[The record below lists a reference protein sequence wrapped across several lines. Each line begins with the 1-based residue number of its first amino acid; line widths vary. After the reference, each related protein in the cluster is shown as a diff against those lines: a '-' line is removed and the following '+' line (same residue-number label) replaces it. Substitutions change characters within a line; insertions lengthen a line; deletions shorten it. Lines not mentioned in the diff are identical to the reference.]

1 MITID
6 YSDISLKL
14 KQADGKTTV
23 FDPVRKKWVVLT
35 PEEHVRQYLLQYMTG
50 TLNYSP
56 SLIAVEKTISVGN
69 MNKRFDIV
77 VYNHE
82 HRPWMLAECKSP
94 EVPITEKTLQQLL
107 TYQRTVQCD
116 YWLLTNGHQAYCANA
131 TDMNNIN
138 WLTSL
143 PAYVP

>member
-77 VYNHE
+77 VYNRE

-131 TDMNNIN
+131 ADMNNIN